1 MTTAQMKQEIS
12 KKFNEVSFRKFGNA
26 FRKHI
31 DECFNGEY
39 HSIKNGGNVG
49 NGYTWSEKASYI
61 IGDGAYFVNEEEFK
75 NFMNEF
81 K

>member
-1 MTTAQMKQEIS
+1 MKNEIS

-31 DECFNGEY
+31 DEFFKAEY
-39 HSIKNGGNVG
+39 ANVG
-49 NGYTWSEKASYI
+49 NSYTWSEKASYI
-61 IGDGAYFVNEEEFK
+61 IGDGDYFVNEEQFK